1 MQCTDAPWPTDWSTV
16 AGRTTR
22 RWRRKAPFETWAN
35 AWYNAPC
42 AFWPV
47 KPGAGKPVKIDGSK
61 LKSLLLISETLDGAT
76 PYEGALEARRV
87 FPHSALVEGVG
98 RHHARGVAL
107 DGNEC
112 VNDHVA
118 DYLANGTLP
127 KRKSGDSSDAQ
138 CAPLPQPTPTALA
151 VS

>member
-1 MQCTDAPWPTDWSTV
+1 V
-16 AGRTTR
+16 AA
-22 RWRRKAPFETWAN
+22 KAPFETWAN

-61 LKSLLLISETLDGAT
+61 LKSLLLVSETLDGAT
-76 PYEGALEARRV
+76 PYEGSLQARRE
-87 FPHSALVEGVG
+87 FPDSALVEGVG
-98 RHHARGVAL
+98 GTTHAASL
-107 DGNEC
+107 SSGNDC

-127 KRKSGDSSDAQ
+127 KRRSGDTSDAQ

-151 VS
+151 APTS